1 MELSDKTTLIIGG
14 SRGMGYEFAKLFASK
29 RNNVIITARNENSLV
44 NAVKDF
50 PGMSYIVADTDDETD
65 IDKVFQHILAKYSK
79 LDILINCAGRGN
91 VYDIAIDTNPYS
103 KARGEIM
110 TNYLS
115 IVRNT
120 AKFLPLLTGLPESAI
135 VNVSSVVAFVPS
147 SSLPTYSASKA
158 ALHSY
163 TQTLRYALSKR
174 TQIKVFEVMPP
185 LVNTE
190 FAKDI
195 GGQDGLSPALVAE
208 ALITAMGEDK
218 FEIHV
223 GATEAVYEQFL
234 DSPAAAFNKKNP

>member
-1 MELSDKTTLIIGG
+1 
-14 SRGMGYEFAKLFASK
+14 MGYEFAKLFAS
-29 RNNVIITARNENSLV
+29 NGSNVIVTARNENNLV
-44 NAVKDF
+44 HYVKGF
-50 PGMSYIVADTDDETD
+50 PNMSHIVADTDDEND
-65 IDKVFQHILAKYSK
+65 IDNVFQHISARYNK

-91 VYDIAIDTNPYS
+91 VYNIAIEMNPYG

-115 IVRNT
+115 VVRNMS
-120 AKFLPLLTGLPESAI
+120 KFLPLLTRQSESAI

-174 TQIKVFEVMPP
+174 TQIKVFELMPP

-190 FAKDI
+190 FAKDV
-195 GGQDGLSPALVAE
+195 GGQNGMSPTLVAE
-208 ALITAMGEDK
+208 ALITAMKEDK
-218 FEIHV
+218 FELHV
-223 GATEAVYEQFL
+223 GATEAIYEQFL
-234 DSPAAAFNKKNP
+234 DSPTLAFDKRNP